1 MSEVFLLNQ
10 GVLFIFNR
18 TKLYEALEKKK
29 NLNQTMASII
39 FSYNT
44 NILLKTYTI
53 YDSYII
59 ENLHNL

>member
-1 MSEVFLLNQ
+1 MSEEFLLIQ

-44 NILLKTYTI
+44 CTNILLKTYTI
-53 YDSYII
+53 YNSYI
-59 ENLHNL
+59 L

>member
-53 YDSYII
+53 YNSYII
-59 ENLHNL
+59 

>member
-1 MSEVFLLNQ
+1 MSEAFLLNQ

-44 NILLKTYTI
+44 NILPKTYTI
-53 YDSYII
+53 YNSYII
-59 ENLHNL
+59 

>member
-1 MSEVFLLNQ
+1 MSEVFLLSQ

-53 YDSYII
+53 YNSYII
-59 ENLHNL
+59 

>member
-18 TKLYEALEKKK
+18 TKLSEALEKKK

-39 FSYNT
+39 LSYNT

-53 YDSYII
+53 YNSYII
-59 ENLHNL
+59 

>member
-18 TKLYEALEKKK
+18 TKLSEALEKKK

-53 YDSYII
+53 YNSYII
-59 ENLHNL
+59 

>member
-53 YDSYII
+53 YNS
-59 ENLHNL
+59 

>member
-18 TKLYEALEKKK
+18 TKLYEALEKKN

-53 YDSYII
+53 YNSYI
-59 ENLHNL
+59 L

>member
-1 MSEVFLLNQ
+1 MSEEFLLIQ

-53 YDSYII
+53 YNSYII
-59 ENLHNL
+59 

>member
-1 MSEVFLLNQ
+1 MSEVFLLIQ

-18 TKLYEALEKKK
+18 AKLYEALEKKK

-53 YDSYII
+53 YNSYI
-59 ENLHNL
+59 L

>member
-18 TKLYEALEKKK
+18 TKLYEAPEKKK

-53 YDSYII
+53 YNSYII
-59 ENLHNL
+59 

>member
-39 FSYNT
+39 FWLQYQ
-44 NILLKTYTI
+44 
-53 YDSYII
+53 YIT
-59 ENLHNL
+59 ENLYNI